1 MDRVSTF
8 ADSVTEQVRDWYAHS
23 PTAQR
28 AYARLRAD
36 VALVMERA
44 EPTVNEFWARVGPII
59 DPPAK
64 DSDADSP
71 AKDSDATRPS

>member
-1 MDRVSTF
+1 MDRATSL
-8 ADSVTEQVRDWYAHS
+8 AASVTQQVQDWYAHS

-44 EPTVNEFWARVGPII
+44 GPTVNDFWARVGPII
-59 DPPAK
+59 DPPENRP
-64 DSDADSP
+64 DADP
-71 AKDSDATRPS
+71 KA

>member
-1 MDRVSTF
+1 MDRATTLAASVSQ
-8 ADSVTEQVRDWYAHS
+8 QVQDWYAHS

-36 VALVMERA
+36 LTTVMERA
-44 EPTVNEFWARVGPII
+44 GPTVSEFWARVGPII

-64 DSDADSP
+64 RPDAGHG
-71 AKDSDATRPS
+71 A